1 MSDNDNK
8 EIYIS
13 HSSSLCK
20 QHGSTFKCNCIII
33 IILFSSFLIN
43 LMFTGFVWL
52 KLNSLHT
59 QQVAQLQQ
67 QIDELQRNVAE
78 MQDDQSS
85 TSQMTNDINSLLSSQ
100 EKQRNTRSES
110 STKQSP
116 VIDGIASAFAGAIKQ
131 LCKPSGA
138 VCIAGPRGS
147 PGRDG
152 LTIIGPPGRD
162 GLTIIGP
169 PGRDGKGVPGLPGV
183 RGAKGISG
191 KQGPKGVGE
200 KGEMGP
206 KGEMGM
212 KGEQGEKG
220 DRGSPGAA
228 GIQGEKGRKGDKGVY
243 SDLLLPSPCY
253 SHNYRILNETWR
265 KVSHHKYKVGTHC
278 DYEDHPNNQHGFQPG
293 WYRFSPII
301 GGAMP
306 ETCPTFNYCGTS
318 APGWLNGTHPTV
330 TGQRVSQTV
339 CFNYIRK
346 CCLHKTTVEVI
357 NCGSYYVYN
366 LPSVPHCNRAYCG
379 KAS

>member
-1 MSDNDNK
+1 
-8 EIYIS
+8 
-13 HSSSLCK
+13 
-20 QHGSTFKCNCIII
+20 
-33 IILFSSFLIN
+33 
-43 LMFTGFVWL
+43 MFTGFVWL

-59 QQVAQLQQ
+59 QQVAQLQL

-85 TSQMTNDINSLLSSQ
+85 TSQMTKDINILLSSQ

-116 VIDGIASAFAGAIKQ
+116 VIDGIASAFALAIKQ

-152 LTIIGPPGRD
+152 LTIIGPPGQ
-162 GLTIIGP
+162 
-169 PGRDGKGVPGLPGV
+169 DGKGVPGLPGV
-183 RGAKGISG
+183 RGVKGLSG

-228 GIQGEKGRKGDKGVY
+228 GIQGEKGRKGDKGVNI
-243 SDLLLPSPCY
+243 DLLLPSPCY
-253 SHNYRILNETWR
+253 PHNHRVLNETWR
-265 KVSHHKYKVGTHC
+265 KVSQNRDTVGIHC
-278 DYEDHPNNQHGFQPG
+278 DNEGDRLNQHGFQPG
-293 WYRFSPII
+293 WYRFSSTI
-301 GGAMP
+301 GEAMP
-306 ETCPTFNYCGTS
+306 ETCPPDLHCGTS
-318 APGWLNGTHPTV
+318 GPGWLKGSHPTV
-330 TGQRVSQTV
+330 IGQNVSQTA
-339 CFNYIRK
+339 CFHYYSN
-346 CCLHKTTVEVI
+346 CCNSQVTVQVI
-357 NCGSYYVYN
+357 NCGSYYVYD
-366 LPSVPHCNRAYCG
+366 LPNVPFCNMAYCG
-379 KAS
+379 KAA